1 MRLFVCLVLP
11 HGFAGGNAVIP
22 LEHPGKGENV
32 RIADGQRGLAGG
44 KGVAAQKLPGV
55 LHAAAKK
62 VLLGRKTRPPVKERA
77 EIRTVQAKPCGQT
90 GDGNILHVVAGQIGL
105 GLFHII
111 VFQRLAFAE
120 QGKQLV
126 DLPAKE

>member
-1 MRLFVCLVLP
+1 M
-11 HGFAGGNAVIP
+11 
-22 LEHPGKGENV
+22 
-32 RIADGQRGLAGG
+32 
-44 KGVAAQKLPGV
+44 
-55 LHAAAKK
+55 LHAATKK
-62 VLLGRKTRPPVKERA
+62 ILLGRKACPLMKERA
-77 EIRTVQAKPCGQT
+77 EIRAVQAKPCGQT

-111 VFQRLAFAE
+111 VFRRLAFAE